1 MELVLKKNTKN
12 ISSSALSRR
21 ESGIA
26 KVLGK
31 MTKKFSNKLARSADI
46 LFLKDLVVNKACDRA
61 KKALQDE
68 APKSWLPITHDSI
81 RLIEQAKS
89 ICEQRIYLD
98 EAKELFSLI
107 SSKWLHAVL
116 EIHDEVAAQIQNN
129 TEEVEYI
136 DGVSSIDCDDEE
148 LGVDDKRRLIFNEPE
163 GKGSDDK
170 KEEEEVRVDT
180 FRVVG
185 IRRQVGETMGLTVR
199 VENGRITV
207 ARILSES
214 LIDRQGLLRVGDV
227 ILEANGKKIRTPE
240 ELLKIFEGKS
250 DLDEIRSSG
259 KLSTITTVSSSGAA
273 SNPSQAKERTLNSVN
288 LDEELEGNNNPYD
301 VNEFITLKIEPAM
314 TDDTLSTKDDD
325 GKHYIRANFNYDPR
339 KDNLIPCQDIGLKF
353 KAGDVLE
360 IVEWSDPSWW
370 QARKVNYKEPP
381 GLIPSQD
388 LEERRKC
395 FVHFDD
401 ADYNQLYCCSAGT
414 KRNKRYFDYFVS
426 QNIDF
431 DRAELFLYEPVEK
444 MPPFKRKTLALVSH
458 PALENSKNKLIER
471 IIDYNPDKF
480 AEAKRATTRPISESE
495 KERYLRITEEEMSE
509 GLSNN
514 EFLYNKED
522 STGYLEGITFASILQ
537 IMKESKLCL
546 IDCQPDSL
554 KLLHNSVNF
563 LPYVIF
569 LTPPSVHKI
578 EVFDEGT
585 KEGANTIRRKSKE
598 IALEYNTYFDQT
610 IELEEIDST
619 IKKILDSMEKL
630 ATETQ
635 WVPRNWVYS

>member
-1 MELVLKKNTKN
+1 MTQICPFDKYPLKDSHLLLLVLGH
-12 ISSSALSRR
+12 SALSRR

-170 KEEEEVRVDT
+170 KEEEE
-180 FRVVG
+180 
-185 IRRQVGETMGLTVR
+185 GLTVR

-360 IVEWSDPSWW
+360 VCIKVVCMIFIYKIVEWSDPSWW

-480 AEAKRATTRPISESE
+480 AEAKR
-495 KERYLRITEEEMSE
+495 
-509 GLSNN
+509 
-514 EFLYNKED
+514 D